1 LEQPQLAP
9 LQRRHSEHLVIKPNL
24 AKHSR
29 QTPLEEQPPN
39 RIPDSSANSF
49 CKVDAIRAI
58 DVDFLMSFQQAT
70 GMHKIN
76 LHRHLG
82 RVQHRH
88 RLPSGE
94 AVRVVVV
101 VIVVE
106 RDNCVDFLLKGL
118 VEMETIVD
126 FPMNYQ
132 RGVQHPLVKM
142 GDGKAKSQM

>member
-1 LEQPQLAP
+1 M
-9 LQRRHSEHLVIKPNL
+9 
-24 AKHSR
+24 
-29 QTPLEEQPPN
+29 EEQPPK
-39 RIPDSSANSF
+39 RIPDPFAHSF

-82 RVQHRH
+82 KVQHQH

-106 RDNCVDFLLKGL
+106 RDNCVDFLHKGL
-118 VEMETIVD
+118 VEMEIIVD

-132 RGVQHPLVKM
+132 RGIQHPLVKM
-142 GDGKAKSQM
+142 ADGSAKCRDYENIKIKI